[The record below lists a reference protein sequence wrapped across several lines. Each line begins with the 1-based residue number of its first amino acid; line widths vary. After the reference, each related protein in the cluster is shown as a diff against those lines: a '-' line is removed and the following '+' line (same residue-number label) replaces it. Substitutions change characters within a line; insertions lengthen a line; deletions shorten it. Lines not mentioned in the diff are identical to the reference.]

1 MCRTL
6 VDEIAKEVGYPCKA
20 QVTIPHC
27 VPEILVIITDC
38 RMHQTIVLDRR
49 GSTPDD
55 QVSPH
60 FPSGSFVPK
69 STSRETEHEYQ

>member
-1 MCRTL
+1 
-6 VDEIAKEVGYPCKA
+6 
-20 QVTIPHC
+20 
-27 VPEILVIITDC
+27 
-38 RMHQTIVLDRR
+38 MHQTIVLDRR

-69 STSRETEHEYQ
+69 STSRETDANTDRSSVQCGQNDSASKTRREV